1 MVNSKQI
8 RLAMLAVVFASF
20 LFSTSAA
27 VRALLDFPGTPVS
40 VAAWRV
46 FLGGIFLLAYA
57 RIKYGASGIKVL
69 FRLPVVWLMGIATL
83 MYQMAFFFGADRIGV
98 ALGTL
103 GALAL
108 APFLSGLLGWAI
120 GTGRPSKAWAIST
133 MLAVIGLALLTGLN
147 GKMDL
152 LGLFAVF
159 MAGNMYAI
167 FTVFGV
173 QQVNRYGITGA
184 EVLAVAFAIGAIFAT
199 PVVVATSSWITS
211 ASDILLVMYVGIAT
225 TALAYIFFGT
235 GISRLSPGTV
245 STMTLAEPV
254 LATIWG
260 VFLLSE
266 PMTFQGWVGSAVILF
281 ALLYLGRAESKDPKG
296 EELGESVARA

>member
-1 MVNSKQI
+1 MADTKQL

-57 RIKYGASGIKVL
+57 RIRYGSTGISKL
-69 FRLPVVWLMGIATL
+69 IKLPTIWLMGSATL
-83 MYQMAFFFGADRIGV
+83 VYQMAFFFGAARIGV

-120 GTGRPSKAWAIST
+120 GTGKPSRAWVIST
-133 MLAVIGLALLTGLN
+133 ALAVLGLTLLTGLN
-147 GKMDL
+147 GTMDL

-167 FTVFGV
+167 YTVFGV
-173 QQVNRYGITGA
+173 QTVKKHGVSGA
-184 EVLAVAFAIGAIFAT
+184 EVLAVSFAIGSLFAA
-199 PVVVATSSWITS
+199 PIVVTTSSWIVSTS
-211 ASDILLVMYVGIAT
+211 DVLLVLYVGIAT

-254 LATIWG
+254 LATVWG

-266 PMTFQGWVGSAVILF
+266 PMSTQGWIGSAIILF

-296 EELGESVARA
+296 EELGEAVARA